1 LDRDEFRRACAR
13 FATGVCVLTACTHD
27 GALHGLTVNSF
38 TSLSLDPPL
47 VMAAIAAA
55 SMQTEAFERA
65 DFFAVNILAEDQQH
79 LSAHFS
85 IRQEGRFQGIAWRP
99 GTTGAPVFE
108 DTLGAIECKAI
119 QRFDAGDHR
128 VLVGEAVAAAIREGR
143 PLVYFRSAYATLG

>member
-27 GALHGLTVNSF
+27 GSPQGLTLNSF

-47 VMAAIAAA
+47 VMAAIAAG
-55 SMQTEAFERA
+55 SIQREAFERT

-99 GTTGAPVFE
+99 GVTGSPVFE